1 MAFSPSLAFDYLRRA
16 RDAGR
21 LGHAYLVT
29 GPPDATWT
37 LACRLAALVNG
48 LADDARPEAVLAHP
62 DVHVAEPESK
72 SRRIV
77 IEQVRAL
84 EGALRLRAG
93 VGGEHGRKVAILRDA
108 DRLQPQ
114 AANAF
119 LKTLEEP
126 PAQSL
131 LLLLS
136 AQPEALLDTILSR
149 CIRVT
154 LLDPDALHP
163 ARRTAEEPEN
173 AGLLAALGAHA
184 ADPAPSLPAAYRV
197 LKEFQNALTAARAR
211 LSAEADAT
219 LATEEKRYGQTTDA
233 GKDYVEERENAL
245 KAQTEA
251 RYAGERERLLGLL
264 LAWWGDAL
272 RYAGA
277 GADAPP
283 DLPPAARVSMVAL
296 AERLAPT
303 ALLRKL
309 GRLGTLREHL
319 SRNVQEALALEVAFL
334 EVFGN

>member
-1 MAFSPSLAFDYLRRA
+1 MSFSPDLAFDYLRRA
-16 RDAGR
+16 RDGGR

-29 GPPDATWT
+29 GPAEATWT
-37 LACRLAALVNG
+37 LACRLAGLVNNLG
-48 LADDARPEAVLAHP
+48 ENAPPAAVLAHP

-77 IEQVRAL
+77 IEQVRTL
-84 EGALRLRAG
+84 ESALRLRAG

-136 AQPEALLDTILSR
+136 TQPEALLDTILSR
-149 CIRVT
+149 CIRVN

-163 ARRTAEEPEN
+163 ARRTAEAPEN
-173 AGLLAALGAHA
+173 AALLAALGDHA
-184 ADPAPSLPAAYRV
+184 ADDRPSLPAAYRV
-197 LKEFQNALTAARAR
+197 LKEFQGALAAARTR
-211 LSAEADAT
+211 LAADADAT
-219 LATEEKRYGQTTDA
+219 LAADEKRYGQTTDA
-233 GKDYVEERENAL
+233 GKDYVEERETAL

-272 RYAGA
+272 RLAGA
-277 GADAPP
+277 GPDAPP
-283 DLPPAARVSMVAL
+283 DLPPAARPGTVAL
-296 AERLAPT
+296 AGRLSPAQ
-303 ALLRKL
+303 LLRKL
-309 GRLGTLREHL
+309 GRLETLREHL
-319 SRNVQEALALEVAFL
+319 GRNVQEALALEVAFL
-334 EVFGN
+334 EVFGA